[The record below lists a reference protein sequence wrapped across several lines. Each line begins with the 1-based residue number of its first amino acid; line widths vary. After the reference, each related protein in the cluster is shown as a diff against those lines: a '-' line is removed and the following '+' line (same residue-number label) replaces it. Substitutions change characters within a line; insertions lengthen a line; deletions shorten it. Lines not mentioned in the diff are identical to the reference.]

1 MVNNN
6 QPAIVLNRWKTPGDR
21 TAIAKFTQDRIG
33 DAYQSMLNLRYY
45 GGNNRFDDASFLRLK
60 YISLSSN
67 IPLPWLFNLT
77 LHHSPAFLPGQNIVR
92 PSCLDNFCLF
102 VSSFLFI

>member
-21 TAIAKFTQDRIG
+21 TAIAKFTQDRSG

-45 GGNNRFDDASFLRLK
+45 GGNNRFEDASFIRLK
-60 YISLSSN
+60 NISLSYN
-67 IPLPWLFNLT
+67 IPRAWLSKLDID
-77 LHHSPAFLPGQNIVR
+77 HARVFLQGQNLLTITGDR
-92 PSCLDNFCLF
+92 KSTRLN
-102 VSSFLFI
+102 SSH